1 MKLDTFRRLRI
12 PAQKDSPF
20 CWEVL
25 VKQDAYTPATKP
37 SDSTDASNASRHPEL
52 DAAEADARGRAAC
65 TVFMTSVPP
74 ALSVS
79 KLCRVLEESFG
90 EIEDVR
96 EKIVV
101 QKGGNQEHG
110 RRRKTA
116 SQSNLVSASLH
127 PSFAAVR
134 LLHFVFRSALSV
146 SALLSAALPLGS
158 GKTQKSVAVPREK
171 KSQAERRGFLASDDQ
186 TVHGSLRLGT
196 GGVAAW
202 LQEAG
207 AIGKT
212 PDELQRDVDE
222 FMANHDLKKEI
233 ERQRIKQQQLT
244 DEDGFTLVVG
254 SSATAS
260 DGTTFKSIRRLDA
273 PGASPLGVAV
283 SGARERLKS
292 GAEEQGAVN
301 LCVQQNAAA
310 AGVNGINET
319 GGGTGGRRRKKKRK
333 GGIEEDFYR
342 FQRREKR
349 RKEFLDVQRS
359 LVADEKA
366 VEAMEKAHKFSL

>member
-25 VKQDAYTPATKP
+25 VKQDSYPPYSMGGGK
-37 SDSTDASNASRHPEL
+37 DAETASFSPERA
-52 DAAEADARGRAAC
+52 AAEADARGRTTR
-65 TVFMTSVPP
+65 TVFVTSVSPL
-74 ALSVS
+74 LSVA
-79 KLCRVLEESFG
+79 KLCRVLEDTFG

-101 QKGGNQEHG
+101 QKSEQEHCY
-110 RRRKTA
+110 RRKT
-116 SQSNLVSASLH
+116 QSRSRLSCAGLQPACS
-127 PSFAAVR
+127 AVR

-146 SALLSAALPLGS
+146 SALLAAAVPLG
-158 GKTQKSVAVPREK
+158 KEDAPISVDLGK
-171 KSQAERRGFLASDDQ
+171 KSLKQTRDDLLASDGQ
-186 TVHGSLRLGT
+186 TVDGSLLLGT
-196 GGVAAW
+196 RGVAAW

-207 AIGKT
+207 ALGKT
-212 PDELQRDVDE
+212 PDEMQRDVDE

-233 ERQRIKQQQLT
+233 ERQRVKQQQLT

-260 DGTTFKSIRRLDA
+260 DGTTFKSIRRPDI
-273 PGASPLGVAV
+273 
-283 SGARERLKS
+283 SGPSSLAAAGSRGLNPRDQMKS
-292 GAEEQGAVN
+292 GTEEQGAIN

-310 AGVNGINET
+310 AGI
-319 GGGTGGRRRKKKRK
+319 GGSDDTAGPGGRRRKKKRK

-342 FQRREKR
+342 FQRREKK
-349 RKEFLDVQRS
+349 RKEFLDVQRA
-359 LVADEKA
+359 LAADEKA
-366 VEAMEKAHKFSL
+366 VEAMEKANKFSL

>member
-25 VKQDAYTPATKP
+25 VKQDSYTPHSMAGG
-37 SDSTDASNASRHPEL
+37 TDAPTASFNPEHA
-52 DAAEADARGRAAC
+52 AAEAEASGRTTR
-65 TVFMTSVPP
+65 TVFVTSVPP
-74 ALSVS
+74 LLSVA
-79 KLCRVLEESFG
+79 KLCRVLEDTFG

-101 QKGGNQEHG
+101 QKSEQEHC
-110 RRRKTA
+110 RRRKT
-116 SQSNLVSASLH
+116 QSRSRLTCTGLQPACS
-127 PSFAAVR
+127 AVR
-134 LLHFVFRSALSV
+134 LLHFVFRSAVSV
-146 SALLSAALPLGS
+146 SALLAAALPLRKGDAPI
-158 GKTQKSVAVPREK
+158 SVDLGK
-171 KSQAERRGFLASDDQ
+171 KSQKQSRDDLLASDGQ
-186 TVHGSLRLGT
+186 TVDGSLLLGT
-196 GGVAAW
+196 RGVTAW

-207 AIGKT
+207 ALGKT
-212 PDELQRDVDE
+212 PDEMQRDVDE
-222 FMANHDLKKEI
+222 FMANHDLRKEI
-233 ERQRIKQQQLT
+233 DRQRMKQQQLT

-260 DGTTFKSIRRLDA
+260 DGTTFKSIRR
-273 PGASPLGVAV
+273 PEV
-283 SGARERLKS
+283 SGPSSLAVAGSRRLNPRDQMKS
-292 GAEEQGAVN
+292 GTEEQGAVN

-310 AGVNGINET
+310 AGVGGLDET
-319 GGGTGGRRRKKKRK
+319 AGPGGRRRKKKRK

-359 LVADEKA
+359 LAADEKA
-366 VEAMEKAHKFSL
+366 VEAMEKANKFSL